1 MLLKKKSRSID
12 ARKSDTHHHHHGQS
26 IDLKPRKFQRTLSKK
41 SVDLTMEA
49 MEQNV
54 KGLEPI
60 AEELRGKKWR

>member
-49 MEQNV
+49 MEQSV
-54 KGLEPI
+54 KGL
-60 AEELRGKKWR
+60 